1 MSRLHSNVS
10 PSCCRTLPEIL
21 QDFDTLG
28 SEPSLLTELLESEG
42 VIGNVRI
49 ALDLCCGKGAVAIEL
64 ARRFGI
70 RIDGI
75 DAMEAFIESARTAAT
90 VAGIDHL
97 CRFTTDDLC
106 ETVARPPGYDLVIFS
121 SVGPILGGIT
131 STVAHL
137 VRPLRGLGWI
147 LIEDSILLPGS
158 ARQAGLRIPRAAR
171 GNASAH
177 RGGGRRDRQ
186 PAPVRRRAATTTAR
200 GRQPKHRS
208 PGSGPGRASA
218 GARRSGPWLPAAAT
232 GGMCLPGAM
241 DTGRHLATPCAGR
254 ASRSAP
260 SRRDVAS
267 PAGHLR

>member
-1 MSRLHSNVS
+1 MKADLDVAATLECE
-10 PSCCRTLPEIL
+10 PELLPYLPEIL

-90 VAGIDHL
+90 VAGVDHL

-147 LIEDSILLPGS
+147 LIEDSILLPG
-158 ARQAGLRIPRAAR
+158 
-171 GNASAH
+171 
-177 RGGGRRDRQ
+177 
-186 PAPVRRRAATTTAR
+186 APVRPGFESHAQLEGTRRRIEGAGVEIVNLHLCGDEQLPQQHEADNRNIGRRAQALVERRPELADLVHGYLQRQLEECAYLEQWTRDVIWLLRAPAAR
-200 GRQPKHRS
+200 VDQP
-208 PGSGPGRASA
+208 
-218 GARRSGPWLPAAAT
+218 LPAAT
-232 GGMCLPGAM
+232 
-241 DTGRHLATPCAGR
+241 
-254 ASRSAP
+254 
-260 SRRDVAS
+260 
-267 PAGHLR
+267 